1 MPSNAEKG
9 VALTAGAAV
18 QNDEGMEVQMLSGTG
33 AVAFVLFASAM
44 LVLLFFF
51 LNHIFAITL
60 VSTRTS
66 AYAFTPFFRFCSVH
80 LSLRRWFYF
89 A

>member
-1 MPSNAEKG
+1 
-9 VALTAGAAV
+9 
-18 QNDEGMEVQMLSGTG
+18 MEVQMLSGTG

-60 VSTRTS
+60 VSTCNFAQKDLKVFKIVRVLTIIKF
-66 AYAFTPFFRFCSVH
+66 YIN
-80 LSLRRWFYF
+80 SLKCK
-89 A
+89 

>member
-1 MPSNAEKG
+1 M
-9 VALTAGAAV
+9 

-44 LVLLFFF
+44 LVLLFFL

-60 VSTRTS
+60 VSTR
-66 AYAFTPFFRFCSVH
+66 
-80 LSLRRWFYF
+80 SLH
-89 A
+89 